1 MERLE
6 PKVINGRTYYY
17 YSHWGRVNGKCRRIW
32 QKYLGTLDKI
42 VQSVQGQGPSPL
54 HAEVFQ
60 WGLPMALWK
69 ECGVA
74 EVIAQVDKLCPK
86 RSQGLSTGQYLA
98 IAAINRAICPC
109 SKRSMWEWFCQ
120 TVLLRH
126 FPQAS
131 PKALTSQRFWDHMDR
146 IKGDVPLTVWKRI
159 LQGVVMREKID
170 ISSISYDGTNF
181 YTFIDTFNVRCEIGK
196 RGKNKQG
203 RNNLRQVSYAL
214 FCSADG
220 HIPLFYD
227 VYEGNRND
235 AKQFP
240 LMLQRFGGLFR
251 ELSGVK
257 GSTPN
262 TTLIFDKGNNSP
274 TNFGLLDSMGLNFVG
289 SVKLDE
295 HKELARISNHD
306 ARFVECQAPGLEG
319 VKAFRVTK
327 KAYGRDRDLV
337 VTYSHNLFNAQWRTL
352 QNDIGDATEKLSLL
366 RQRLEDRVSG
376 VISGGKTP
384 TVASIEKQCKAI
396 LHRQY
401 MKQVIPFTVTKGADD
416 IPRLE
421 YEIDTEAIHGLCD
434 TYLGKNILITSRKE
448 WDDVKVI
455 QAYRSQFIIEDVFKE
470 MKDRTEGSWWPLCHW
485 TDSKIRV
492 HGLYCTIA
500 LLLRALLLRRVTQA
514 GVSLSLKRTLSELDG
529 IREVTNIYPRRRGQ
543 KTHPTQT
550 VISKTSELQRRLMSI
565 LEIKPETGVLG

>member
-42 VQSVQGQGPSPL
+42 VQSVAGQGPSPL
-54 HAEVFQ
+54 HAEVFR
-60 WGLPMALWK
+60 WGLPTALWK
-69 ECGVA
+69 ECGAA

-120 TVLLRH
+120 TVLRRH

-131 PKALTSQRFWDHMDR
+131 QKALTSQRFWDHMDR
-146 IKGDVPLTVWKRI
+146 IKRDVPLTVWKRI
-159 LQGVVMREKID
+159 LKGVVIREKID

-240 LMLQRFGGLFR
+240 LMLQRFGGFFR

-274 TNFGLLDSMGLNFVG
+274 TNFGLLDSMRLNFVG
-289 SVKLDE
+289 SVKLDQ

-306 ARFVECQAPGLEG
+306 ARFEECPAPGLEG

-327 KAYGRDRDLV
+327 KAYGCERVLV

-352 QNDIGDATEKLSLL
+352 QNDISDATEKLASL

-376 VISGGKTP
+376 VITGGKTP

-396 LHRQY
+396 LHRQH

-421 YEIDTEAIHGLCD
+421 YEIDTEAIHGLSD

-500 LLLRALLLRRVTQA
+500 LLLRALLLRRVKQA
-514 GVSLSLKRTLSELDG
+514 GLSLSLKRTLSELDE